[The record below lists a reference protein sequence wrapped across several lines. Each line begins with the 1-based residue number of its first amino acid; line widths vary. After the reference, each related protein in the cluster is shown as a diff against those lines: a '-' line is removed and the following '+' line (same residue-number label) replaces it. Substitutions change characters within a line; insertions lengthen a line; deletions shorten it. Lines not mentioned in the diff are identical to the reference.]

1 MDREAH
7 PGEHHLLLLIEY
19 RQGQPL
25 KEPVHAEEIGG
36 GAYRLLYTPGL
47 VQGIAAGDEFRL
59 VGADGAF
66 EVTRRG
72 GNLAVQVFSQQPVAP
87 LQAELVE
94 RVARLGGTLDG
105 AIERG
110 LAFTVPVSAGFPAV
124 ESIFDAWVAEHP
136 GWEWYFGN
144 VYDPVDGT
152 TPLGWW
158 NQERSGGSRRGG
170 EQTE

>member
-1 MDREAH
+1 MGSEQ
-7 PGEHHLLLLIEY
+7 HLMLFIEY

-25 KEPVHAEEIGG
+25 KEPVHAEEVRR
-36 GAYRLLYTPGL
+36 GAFRLLYTPGL

-59 VGADGAF
+59 VGREGAF

-72 GNLAVQVFSQQPVAP
+72 GNLAVQLFSSEPVGP
-87 LQAELVE
+87 LRDDLVA
-94 RVARLGGTLDG
+94 RVAGLGGSLDG
-105 AIERG
+105 TIERG

-124 ESIFDAWVAEHP
+124 EAVFNGWVAEHA

-144 VYDPVDGT
+144 VYDPADGV

-158 NQERSGGSRRGG
+158 A
-170 EQTE
+170 